1 MPDDTEI
8 LLQEVAIL
16 RQEIA
21 QIRAMFEKSD
31 ESLRTFNTALLQLL
45 DALMVSIRAIEAR
58 LPPLN

>member
-1 MPDDTEI
+1 MPDDIEI

-21 QIRAMFEKSD
+21 QVRAMVEKSD
-31 ESLRTFNTALLQLL
+31 ESLRSFNTALLQLL
-45 DALMVSIRAIEAR
+45 DALMGSMRAIEAR

>member
-1 MPDDTEI
+1 MLDDTEI

-45 DALMVSIRAIEAR
+45 DALTVSIRGIEAR

>member
-21 QIRAMFEKSD
+21 QIRAMFEKLD

-45 DALMVSIRAIEAR
+45 DALTVSIRAIEAR

>member
-1 MPDDTEI
+1 MPDDIEI

-21 QIRAMFEKSD
+21 QIRAMVEKSD
-31 ESLRTFNTALLQLL
+31 ESLRSFNTALLQLL
-45 DALMVSIRAIEAR
+45 DALMVSMRAIEAR

>member
-21 QIRAMFEKSD
+21 QIRAMVEKSD
-31 ESLRTFNTALLQLL
+31 ESLRNFNMALLQLL
-45 DALMVSIRAIEAR
+45 EALMVSMRAIEAR

>member
-8 LLQEVAIL
+8 VLQEVAIL

-45 DALMVSIRAIEAR
+45 DALTVSIRAIEAR

>member
-1 MPDDTEI
+1 MPDDIEI

-31 ESLRTFNTALLQLL
+31 ESLRIFNTALLQLL
-45 DALMVSIRAIEAR
+45 DALTVSIRAIEAR

>member
-1 MPDDTEI
+1 MLDDTEI

-45 DALMVSIRAIEAR
+45 DALTVSIRAIEAR